1 MYACARAFKIK
12 SVGVTPKT
20 YTVCMYYTA
29 VESSPIRISGA
40 AVEGSMALVTF
51 LWGAGL
57 AIALVSILVVS
68 LAIWT
73 GGKRS
78 LKLDGGLGGRVLLIT
93 AHPDDE
99 CMFFAPII
107 ITLTQAN
114 VEVVLLCL
122 SEGYFHTLP
131 LFTTMVQNMA
141 VHKL

>member
-1 MYACARAFKIK
+1 
-12 SVGVTPKT
+12 
-20 YTVCMYYTA
+20 
-29 VESSPIRISGA
+29 
-40 AVEGSMALVTF
+40 MALVTF
-51 LWGAGL
+51 LWGASL

-131 LFTTMVQNMA
+131 LLTTIVQ
-141 VHKL
+141 KL